1 MLFKINTANGA
12 HEVNLSHGT
21 FAEMRNSGSVNIV
34 DHVEKTIAKAG
45 HMIGEGK
52 PTVGQQL
59 AHQMSIS
66 PASTL
71 YDATSGLGYRGPEGA
86 QAATVGGD
94 GSVVGRLVVQA
105 VLMQAIEASLRDD
118 LSGYARMLSD
128 NAAIRRSLTTTTWVT
143 PILNFQRPANSRPQ
157 PIAQLSEP
165 ARMLTLT
172 TSQKNNAIMGD
183 SIGIEY
189 SDQVAKNVTIDV
201 IALSLKRQ
209 AEESAAHLAMYQ
221 IMSLLNGDVDYGML
235 PLATVIGGATQAS
248 TLDSAAGNGKLT
260 QVAWMKWLWQD
271 NLKRSIDVVVTD
283 FEGALA
289 IQNREGRP
297 IITDDNARSKRI
309 NTEMNVLNP
318 RWADEV
324 NVIIT
329 QDPTWPAGTIVGF
342 QKKYGY
348 SYITSTAV
356 DYKATE
362 EDVIRRG
369 TRMRFDTGSMV
380 ERFMDDA
387 WTILDFN

>member
-45 HMIGEGK
+45 HMIADGK

-248 TLDSAAGNGKLT
+248 TLDPAAGNGKLT
-260 QVAWMKWLWQD
+260 QVAWMKWLWKD

-297 IITDDNARSKRI
+297 IITEDNARSKRI

>member
-1 MLFKINTANGA
+1 MLFKIHTASGA
-12 HEVNLSHGT
+12 QEVNLTQGT
-21 FAEMRNSGSVNIV
+21 FAEMRAQGSVNLV
-34 DHVEKTIAKAG
+34 DHVEKVIAKDGGMIAAG
-45 HMIGEGK
+45 Q

-66 PASTL
+66 PISTL

-105 VLMQAIEASLRDD
+105 VLMQAIESSLRDD

-128 NAAIRRSLTTTTWVT
+128 NAAIRRSLTTTTWET
-143 PILNFQRPANSRPQ
+143 PILDFRRPANSRPQ

-172 TSQKNNAIMGD
+172 TSTKKNAIMGD

-201 IALSLKRQ
+201 ISLSLKRQ
-209 AEESAAHLAMYQ
+209 ADESAAALAMYQ
-221 IMSLLNGDVDYGML
+221 IMTLLNGDVDYGML

-248 TLDSAAGNGKLT
+248 ALDSAAGSGKLT

-271 NLKRSIDVVVTD
+271 NLKRTIDVVVTD

-297 IITDDNARSKRI
+297 TINEDNAKSKRI

-324 NVIIT
+324 GVIIT

-380 ERFMDDA
+380 ERFMNDA
-387 WTILDFN
+387 WSILDFN